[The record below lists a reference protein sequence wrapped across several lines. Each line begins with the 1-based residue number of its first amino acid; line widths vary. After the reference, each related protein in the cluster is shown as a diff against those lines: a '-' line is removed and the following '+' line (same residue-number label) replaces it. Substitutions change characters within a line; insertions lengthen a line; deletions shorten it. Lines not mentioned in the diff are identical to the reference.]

1 MKTTIFYI
9 VAFAFAFLS
18 CDSDDTNTEG
28 SARFQA
34 RLMDGPGDYEEVNID
49 VEGVSVNYS
58 NDDNDGWQE
67 LDIIEPGI
75 YNLLELT
82 NGVDVLLVDEE
93 LPTGTIRQIRLHL
106 GDDNTLV
113 MEGGETVVLTTPSAQ
128 QSGLKLNV
136 NADLLDGILYTLLL
150 DFDVDKSIVE
160 AGNSGNYILKPTIRA
175 IAEAESGAIEG
186 SVTPFDTQVWV
197 FAHQG
202 ANTDTLSTYADELTG
217 GFLLNG
223 VPAGNYTVEVQ
234 PDPDS
239 GYSNYTET
247 DVSVS
252 IGEVTNMGEIA
263 ID

>member
-1 MKTTIFYI
+1 MKTTIFYALLFAL
-9 VAFAFAFLS
+9 AFIA
-18 CDSDDTNTEG
+18 CDSNDTNDG

-49 VEGVSVNYS
+49 IEGVSINYS

-93 LPTGTIRQIRLHL
+93 LPTGTIEQIRLHL
-106 GDDNTLV
+106 GNDNTLV
-113 MEGGETVVLTTPSAQ
+113 LENGESVDLMTPSAQ
-128 QSGLKLNV
+128 QSGLKLNI
-136 NADLLDGILYTLLL
+136 NADLIDGITYVLLL
-150 DFDVDKSIVE
+150 DFDVEQSIVQ

-175 IAEAESGAIEG
+175 IAEAESGAISG
-186 SVTPFDTQVWV
+186 SVSPFDTQILV

-202 ANTDTLSTYADELTG
+202 ANTDTLSTYVDELTG
-217 GFLLNG
+217 GFLIQG
-223 VPAGNYTVEVQ
+223 VPSGDYTVELQ
-234 PDPDS
+234 PDMDS
-239 GYSNYTET
+239 GYNSYSEDN
-247 DVSVS
+247 VSVNT
-252 IGEVTNMGEIA
+252 GEVTDVGEII